1 VSCERDSFAKG
12 EKSILQR
19 RKTECMGLSLKGKKI
34 AAHMTRANVT
44 LNRHRATTFDDKKP
58 SFQPTAQLFWF

>member
-1 VSCERDSFAKG
+1 
-12 EKSILQR
+12 
-19 RKTECMGLSLKGKKI
+19 MGLSLKGKKI